1 MPSERVRGR
10 ERSFAVLL
18 VGLVMALI
26 AVMPFASTVAA
37 QDATPEAEGLGLD
50 LQEVQITVSENTF
63 SVTGSELLEGLT
75 IITLINESEAPAVAN
90 LGLIPEEQS
99 VGDLTSVISESFA
112 GEGGE
117 LPEWWADSNFV
128 GGAWA
133 DAGATT
139 QVVLNFTAGEY
150 VLFGSNP
157 AATQP
162 PQKITILSNAEAA
175 ELGIIEPVATP
186 LPGPDGS
193 PVAGDVATPVVEDLP
208 SDAELSIAD
217 GAIEVVSDPIT
228 GQQLWKVTNDS
239 SQVADLVVYATDEEL
254 DEAAATELATTV
266 ATGETPE
273 GATLVGG
280 LGTLSAGGTAYVSA
294 NLEAGSYVVFST
306 QPDTA
311 GGIQASEGVVLP
323 FTVE

>member
-18 VGLVMALI
+18 VGLVMSLI
-26 AVMPFASTVAA
+26 AVMPFASSVAA

-50 LQEVQITVSENTF
+50 LQEVQITVSEDTF
-63 SVTGSELLEGLT
+63 SVSGSELLEGFT
-75 IITLINESEAPAVAN
+75 IITLINESENLAVAN
-90 LGLIPEEQS
+90 LGQIPEEQT
-99 VGDLTSVISESFA
+99 VGDLTTVISQAFA

-117 LPEWWADSNFV
+117 LPEWWADSTFV

-139 QVVLNFTAGEY
+139 QVVVYLTPGEF

-162 PQKITILSNAEAA
+162 PQKITVLTTEEAV
-175 ELGIIEPVATP
+175 EFGLIEPVATP

-193 PVAGDVATPVVEDLP
+193 PVAEDVATPVVEDLP

-217 GAIEVVSDPIT
+217 GAIEVVSDPVT

-239 SQVADLVVYATDEEL
+239 SQVTDLVVYATDEEL

-280 LGTLSAGGTAYVSA
+280 IGTLSAGGTAYLSA
-294 NLEAGSYVVFST
+294 DLEAGSYVAFST

>member
-1 MPSERVRGR
+1 MPSERGRGR
-10 ERSFAVLL
+10 ERSFTVLL

-26 AVMPFASTVAA
+26 AVMPFASSVAA
-37 QDATPEAEGLGLD
+37 QDATPEAEGIGLD
-50 LQEVQITVSENTF
+50 LQEVQITVSDETF
-63 SVTGSELLEGLT
+63 SVSGSDLLEGWT

-90 LGLIPEEQS
+90 LGLIPEEQT

-117 LPEWWADSNFV
+117 LPEWWAESTFI

-139 QVVLNFTAGEY
+139 QAAVYVTPGEF

-162 PQKITILSNAEAA
+162 PQKLTILSTEEAV
-175 ELGIIEPVATP
+175 EFGLIEPVATP
-186 LPGPDGS
+186 VPGPDGS

-217 GAIEVVSDPIT
+217 GAVEVVSDPVT

-273 GATLVGG
+273 GATLIGG
-280 LGTLSAGGTAYVSA
+280 IGTLSAGSTAYVSA
-294 NLEAGSYVVFST
+294 NLEAGSYVAFST

>member
-26 AVMPFASTVAA
+26 AVMPFASPVTA
-37 QDATPEAEGLGLD
+37 QDATPEAEGIGLD

-63 SVTGSELLEGLT
+63 SVSGSDLLEGFT
-75 IITLINESEAPAVAN
+75 IITLINESDALATAN
-90 LGLIPEEQS
+90 LGMIPEEQT
-99 VGDLTSVISESFA
+99 VGDLTTVISQSFA
-112 GEGGE
+112 GEGGD
-117 LPEWWADSNFV
+117 LPEWWSESTFV

-139 QVVLNFTAGEY
+139 QAVVYFTPGEF
-150 VLFGSNP
+150 VLFNANP
-157 AATQP
+157 AAAQP
-162 PQKITILSNAEAA
+162 PQKITILTTEEAV
-175 ELGIIEPVATP
+175 EFGLIEPVATP

-193 PVAGDVATPVVEDLP
+193 PVAEDVATPVVEDLP

-217 GAIEVVSDPIT
+217 GAIEVVSDPVT

-266 ATGETPE
+266 ATGETPD

-280 LGTLSAGGTAYVSA
+280 LGALSAGGSAYLSVD
-294 NLEAGSYVVFST
+294 LEAGSYVAFST